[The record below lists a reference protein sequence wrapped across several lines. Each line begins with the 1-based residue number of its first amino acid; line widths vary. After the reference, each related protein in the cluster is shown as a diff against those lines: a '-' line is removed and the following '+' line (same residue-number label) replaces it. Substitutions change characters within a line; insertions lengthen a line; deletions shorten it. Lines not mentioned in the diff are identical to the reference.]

1 MSVEHLK
8 EKRRWERNKRKQ
20 AINNNNNN
28 DNDNDNKKVGNTI
41 KFLLMHDGQA
51 IISKC

>member
-28 DNDNDNKKVGNTI
+28 DNDNKKVGNTI

-51 IISKC
+51 MISKC

>member
-20 AINNNNNN
+20 AINNN

>member
-8 EKRRWERNKRKQ
+8 EKRSWERNKRKQ
-20 AINNNNNN
+20 AINNNNN
-28 DNDNDNKKVGNTI
+28 NDNDNKKVGNTI

-51 IISKC
+51 MISKC